1 MALDFAVANTVLQ
14 TARFK
19 RLHVKREKKILHRS
33 LRINFRKQY
42 RMFLRSKNMIRL
54 NSDLED
60 KVGQLSLKDDQELTL
75 NTSDN
80 TYSLPEYITQ
90 MGQLKALSITGCSD
104 YPSKLHNLSFIER
117 LTNLKSIRFEH
128 VSVPSIQPI
137 LALKN
142 LKQLTFV
149 MCEIGDAFMSCAI
162 DSPYTSLTNL
172 EIDTC
177 YDLKQLPS
185 GFCNLVHL
193 KKLSITNC
201 HELSV
206 LPKGLGNLSSLEML
220 SLHCCTKLQELPG
233 SIGSLRKLSFVDV
246 SNCLSLSVLPEEI
259 GELCGLKVL
268 KMNGCG
274 GLQELPMS
282 MSELGQ
288 LEEVICDE
296 ETSYMW
302 MDFESDLHKLKI
314 NVVEDDRIESF
325 MKIVQ

>member
-1 MALDFAVANTVLQ
+1 MVVANKAPFQLVLNESE
-14 TARFK
+14 
-19 RLHVKREKKILHRS
+19 EKFDQLPSYFTTHFTNADS
-33 LRINFRKQY
+33 
-42 RMFLRSKNMIRL
+42 
-54 NSDLED
+54 
-60 KVGQLSLKDDQELTL
+60 VGFIFSNWHYVIAHYVEKLTL
-75 NTSDN
+75 NIRSKTC
-80 TYSLPEYITQ
+80 SLPPNFITR
-90 MGQLKALSITGCSD
+90 MNQLKVLSVTGCSD
-104 YPSKLHNLSFIER
+104 YPSKFHDLSFIER

-149 MCEIGDAFMSCAI
+149 MCEISDAFMSCSI
-162 DSPYTSLTNL
+162 DSPDTSLTSL

-177 YDLKQLPS
+177 YDVKQLPS
-185 GFCNLVHL
+185 GLCNLVQL

-206 LPKGLGNLSSLEML
+206 VPKGLGNLSNLEML
-220 SLHCCTKLQELPG
+220 SLHCCTKLQELPD
-233 SIGSLRKLSFVDV
+233 SIGNLRKLSFIDV
-246 SNCLSLSVLPEEI
+246 SDCLSLSVLPEEI

-282 MSELGQ
+282 ISELWR

-296 ETSYMW
+296 ETSYLW
-302 MDFESDLHKLKI
+302 MDFETDLQKLKI
-314 NVVEDDRIESF
+314 NIVEEDRLESL